1 MPESYAFIYD
11 EALNERRHERVLAET
26 EARLTTLG
34 VTGRTIRLAM
44 FRNIKE
50 TIEGLVRG
58 GIETVVI
65 VGNDQSL
72 DKAMWFLPDLDVTLG
87 YLPIIGQSRFNKP
100 LGIPDGVGA
109 CDILAARRIET
120 IDVGICDG
128 RYFLSEVKIEN
139 TVARVDIEGRFS
151 LNSETGGS
159 VVIRNM
165 NVGEG
170 EVSDVQDGWLE
181 VLVRPLDGKAPSRW
195 RRAKLLPETRIPT
208 RFGEI
213 VSPDPVE
220 LQVDTHITS
229 GFHFQFSIV
238 PRKLRVIVG
247 RSRHLSGEQEAR
259 PEGLPNDPKASTM
272 PSPSLRSLV

>member
-34 VTGRTIRLAM
+34 ITGRTIRLAM

-72 DKAMWFLPDLDVTLG
+72 DKALWFLPDLNVTLG
-87 YLPIIGQSRFNKP
+87 YLPIIGKSQFNGP

-109 CDILAARRIET
+109 CDVLAARRVESV
-120 IDVGICDG
+120 DVGICDG
-128 RYFLSEVKIEN
+128 RYFLTEAKIEN
-139 TVARVDIEGRFS
+139 TIARVDVEGKFALS
-151 LNSETGGS
+151 SETGGS
-159 VVIRNM
+159 IVVRNM
-165 NVGEG
+165 NVGTG
-170 EVSDVQDGWLE
+170 AMSDVQDGQLE
-181 VLVRPLDGKAPSRW
+181 VIIRPRDAKSASRW
-195 RRAKLLPETRIPT
+195 RKATSMPETRVSA

-213 VSPDPVE
+213 ISPDPVE
-220 LQVDTHITS
+220 LQVDTHVTS
-229 GFHFQFSIV
+229 GFRFQFSIV
-238 PRKLRVIVG
+238 PRKLKVVVG
-247 RSRHLSGEQEAR
+247 RARRLSGREEV
-259 PEGLPNDPKASTM
+259 LPNDPKASTM
-272 PSPSLRSLV
+272 PAPSSRSFGSQS